1 MQAQKYLRVQT
12 HFYFA
17 TVFRRVDFKLG
28 YSSWEKN
35 KENKSIVQC
44 YSRKRIYFYCCYF
57 KMKAKTLFVISALVF
72 RNNNFVNSLSEYR
85 FCLMISQ
92 QVDHGLTV
100 FFFLFGRLSFL
111 KKGWKQIIFYGQI
124 RVIGNSFSVMHRC
137 FFPKTV
143 E

>member
-1 MQAQKYLRVQT
+1 MQT
-12 HFYFA
+12 HLYFA

-35 KENKSIVQC
+35 KENKSVVQC

-57 KMKAKTLFVISALVF
+57 KMKAKTLSVISALVF

-92 QVDHGLTV
+92 QIDHGLTV
-100 FFFLFGRLSFL
+100 FFSYFGGSVF
-111 KKGWKQIIFYGQI
+111 KKGLETNHFLWLVQSD
-124 RVIGNSFSVMHRC
+124 R
-137 FFPKTV
+137 